1 MSRKGEAEPHEP
13 RRVLRL
19 AEPCRDAQGCVE
31 IHRKLLPQHP
41 PPSATDPG
49 GHLENIR
56 NVTRRLPRAAGS
68 RRAGCLLP
76 CGILFLFSPLCCSLQ
91 YVTGIWEPSPDTRL
105 ALVILNVGW
114 LVLQRLIPVR
124 ERSRCNTL
132 LLLQPSREPGWNTWG
147 LFVFQRQNK
156 LMPEL
161 PGAITSCLFARA
173 GNNTGSIWCQSSC
186 QTPLCLM

>member
-124 ERSRCNTL
+124 ERSRCNIFCCFNL
-132 LLLQPSREPGWNTWG
+132 PVSQAGILGG
-147 LFVFQRQNK
+147 FLFSKGRTN
-156 LMPEL
+156 
-161 PGAITSCLFARA
+161 
-173 GNNTGSIWCQSSC
+173 
-186 QTPLCLM
+186 LCLSSQVPLPHVCLHGLGITPAAFGVKALARHLCA